1 MNKFLQKIAQAIVDH
16 ESSDPPVKFLYQYQA
31 RILKKIRKFLIHYND
46 PLINF
51 NLRNIKIKAHLSHE
65 LPFILKNHPYYS
77 SNLGRISSYVKYKYN
92 NLNVIDIGANIG
104 DSVAILR
111 EYVDSPILCIEGFQ
125 PFLEL
130 LVENTTQF
138 RNISI
143 AVSYVG
149 DKTEVLPMQLEGTGG
164 TAHLLSTVN
173 MSYYAKSCALPILT
187 LDDLLLTYSDFLDTK
202 LIKIDTD
209 GFDGKIIRGS
219 EGVLQKSKPAIFF
232 EYDPYFLSQQGD
244 DGLSIFRMLQRL
256 GYEGIIIY
264 DNVGKLLLTLP
275 KIDLDRLQ
283 EIHTYFSNRNSHLYC
298 DICVFHSEDQDLYD
312 RTRQSELEF
321 FCHAS

>member
-1 MNKFLQKIAQAIVDH
+1 MNKFLQKIAQVVVDR

-31 RILKKIRKFLIHYND
+31 KILKKIRRFLIHHND

-51 NLRNIKIKAHLSHE
+51 NLRNIDIKAHPYHE
-65 LPFILKNHPYYS
+65 LPFILKYYPYYY
-77 SNLGRISSYVKYKYN
+77 SNLGRISSYIKQKYN
-92 NLNVIDIGANIG
+92 NLKVIDIGANIG

-111 EYVDSPILCIEGFQ
+111 GYIDSPILCVESFQ

-130 LVENTTQF
+130 LAENTAQF
-138 RNISI
+138 HNISI
-143 AVSYVG
+143 AISYVG
-149 DKTEVLPMQLEGTGG
+149 DKTEVLPMHLEGTGG
-164 TAHLLSTVN
+164 TAHLSSTVDT
-173 MSYYAKSCALPILT
+173 SCYAKGDQFSILT
-187 LDDLLLTYSDFLDTK
+187 LDDLLATYSNFLDAK

-219 EGVLQKSKPAIFF
+219 EGILQRSKPAIFF

-256 GYEGIIIY
+256 GYAGIIIY
-264 DNVGKLLLTLP
+264 DNFKKLLLTLP

-283 EIHTYFSNRNSHLYC
+283 KIYTYFSNRNSHLYC
-298 DICVFHSEDQDLYD
+298 DIRVFHSEDQDLYYE
-312 RTRQSELEF
+312 TRKSELEF
-321 FCHAS
+321 FCRTS